1 MAEQV
6 MDELAAEL
14 ERTYDLCAVAIAHRV
29 GRVGIGEP
37 SVVIAVSA
45 PHRGDA
51 LAACKDCI
59 DRLKETV
66 PLWKKE
72 VYEGGEEW
80 IEQWRVR
87 ASGFTPA
94 AQPCRYRRSMD
105 PVIRREPKE
114 PEENGQLDEYGF
126 EPVERG
132 YEPIHP
138 SSPWRDMLRKFWA
151 PIALIGFVLWKFK
164 AAFAA
169 IFKLKLFTVVG
180 SAFVSVA
187 AYALI
192 WGWQFGLG
200 FVLLLFVHELG
211 HVAVA
216 KYQGLPVSAPVFIPF
231 MGALILMKEMP
242 QNAWREAQ
250 IALGGPILGALGA
263 AACWGLGE
271 AHGLRSPGRA
281 RLRRLLPQ
289 PLQPHPGAAAR
300 RRPRDRRRP
309 PRLLGA
315 RRRRPRRGRRPVA
328 EPRRAR
334 PRRRCSAASSFTGRA
349 KAWWHNRGVRG
360 GNRYYAIEPWQR
372 LAVGAVYV
380 GLSAVLVLA
389 MAATQV
395 PQDRL

>member
-1 MAEQV
+1 
-6 MDELAAEL
+6 
-14 ERTYDLCAVAIAHRV
+14 
-29 GRVGIGEP
+29 
-37 SVVIAVSA
+37 VSA
-45 PHRGDA
+45 AGD
-51 LAACKDCI
+51 
-59 DRLKETV
+59 T
-66 PLWKKE
+66 
-72 VYEGGEEW
+72 
-80 IEQWRVR
+80 
-87 ASGFTPA
+87 ASG
-94 AQPCRYRRSMD
+94 YRRSMD
-105 PVIRREPKE
+105 PVVRKEPRE
-114 PEENGQLDEYGF
+114 PEEERPVDEYGF

-151 PIALIGFVLWKFK
+151 PIALVGFLLWKFK

-250 IALGGPILGALGA
+250 IALGGPIVGALGA

-271 AHGLRSPGRA
+271 SMDSDLLRALAYVGFFLNLFNLIPVLPLDGGRA
-281 RLRRLLPQ
+281 IGAV
-289 PLQPHPGAAAR
+289 HPVFWVLGAAVLVVAAVLWLS
-300 RRPRDRRRP
+300 PVVLLLVA
-309 PRLLGA
+309 LLG
-315 RRRRPRRGRRPVA
+315 GF
-328 EPRRAR
+328 ELY
-334 PRRRCSAASSFTGRA
+334 GRA
-349 KAWWHNRGVRG
+349 KDWWRNRGTPG
-360 GNRYYAIEPWQR
+360 GNRYYAITPWQR
-372 LAVGAVYV
+372 IAVGAVYV
-380 GLSAVLVLA
+380 GLSAVLVLG

>member
-1 MAEQV
+1 
-6 MDELAAEL
+6 
-14 ERTYDLCAVAIAHRV
+14 
-29 GRVGIGEP
+29 
-37 SVVIAVSA
+37 
-45 PHRGDA
+45 
-51 LAACKDCI
+51 
-59 DRLKETV
+59 
-66 PLWKKE
+66 
-72 VYEGGEEW
+72 
-80 IEQWRVR
+80 
-87 ASGFTPA
+87 
-94 AQPCRYRRSMD
+94 MD
-105 PVIRREPKE
+105 PVVRREPKE

-132 YEPIHP
+132 YEPIQP
-138 SSPWRDMLRKFWA
+138 ASPWRDMLRKFWA
-151 PIALIGFVLWKFK
+151 PIAFVGFLLWKFK
-164 AAFAA
+164 AAFGA
-169 IFKLKLFTVVG
+169 IFKFKLFTVVG

-250 IALGGPILGALGA
+250 VALGGPILGTLGA

-271 AHGLRSPGRA
+271 TMDSDLLVALAYVGFFLNLFNLIPVLPLDGGRA
-281 RLRRLLPQ
+281 IGAV
-289 PLQPHPGAAAR
+289 HPVFWVLGAAVLVAAAVLWLS
-300 RRPRDRRRP
+300 PAVLVIVA
-309 PRLLGA
+309 LLG
-315 RRRRPRRGRRPVA
+315 GF
-328 EPRRAR
+328 ELY
-334 PRRRCSAASSFTGRA
+334 GRA
-349 KAWWHNRGVRG
+349 KDWWRNRGTAG

-380 GLSAVLVLA
+380 GLSALLFLG

>member
-1 MAEQV
+1 
-6 MDELAAEL
+6 
-14 ERTYDLCAVAIAHRV
+14 
-29 GRVGIGEP
+29 
-37 SVVIAVSA
+37 
-45 PHRGDA
+45 
-51 LAACKDCI
+51 
-59 DRLKETV
+59 
-66 PLWKKE
+66 
-72 VYEGGEEW
+72 
-80 IEQWRVR
+80 
-87 ASGFTPA
+87 
-94 AQPCRYRRSMD
+94 MD

-138 SSPWRDMLRKFWA
+138 TSPWRDMLRKLWA
-151 PIALIGFVLWKFK
+151 PIALVGVLLWKFK
-164 AAFAA
+164 AGAAA

-216 KYQGLPVSAPVFIPF
+216 KKQGLPVSAPVFIPF

-250 IALGGPILGALGA
+250 IALGGPILGSLGA
-263 AACWGLGE
+263 AVCWAAGAAIDSDLLMALAYVGFFLNLFNLIPVLPLD
-271 AHGLRSPGRA
+271 GGRA
-281 RLRRLLPQ
+281 IGAV
-289 PLQPHPGAAAR
+289 HPVFWVLGAAVLVVAAVLWLS
-300 RRPRDRRRP
+300 PAILIIVA
-309 PRLLGA
+309 LLG
-315 RRRRPRRGRRPVA
+315 GF
-328 EPRRAR
+328 ELY
-334 PRRRCSAASSFTGRA
+334 GRA
-349 KAWWHNRGVRG
+349 KAWWQNRGTAG

-372 LAVGAVYV
+372 VAVGAVYV
-380 GLSAVLVLA
+380 GLSAVLLLA
-389 MAATQV
+389 MAATHV